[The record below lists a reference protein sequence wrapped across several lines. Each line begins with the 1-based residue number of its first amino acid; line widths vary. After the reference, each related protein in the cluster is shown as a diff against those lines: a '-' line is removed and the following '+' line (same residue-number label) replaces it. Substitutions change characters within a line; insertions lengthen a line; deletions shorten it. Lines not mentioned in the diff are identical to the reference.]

1 MFKTKIMVPALYT
14 TGLTLVGF
22 FLALSAAIYAK
33 KSCYTTV
40 SCVSQD
46 WSVVGSQYWCWSV
59 LLEESDLQPQ
69 YLDYSIRQLQ
79 TKKIEYGNLLPY
91 LYLKTTRGKY

>member
-1 MFKTKIMVPALYT
+1 MCLRFYT

-46 WSVVGSQYWCWSV
+46 WSVVRASIGAGLCYWTSLTCNH
-59 LLEESDLQPQ
+59 
-69 YLDYSIRQLQ
+69 SIW
-79 TKKIEYGNLLPY
+79 
-91 LYLKTTRGKY
+91 TTL